1 MFVLYVERVF
11 IYCILYKKTLI
22 YKANFNLKLPQFIW
36 NSHALFCQ
44 NIIKMGD
51 VPSSLWELSLRAV
64 PWNQLKSES
73 IETLYI
79 LSALK
84 TPLSMY
90 KKACSVLR
98 RIGFKYIVIQLFC
111 SNLWTTW
118 TKYFTEPIMKS
129 KLKSQFPR

>member
-1 MFVLYVERVF
+1 M
-11 IYCILYKKTLI
+11 
-22 YKANFNLKLPQFIW
+22 W
-36 NSHALFCQ
+36 NSHALFCH
-44 NIIKMGD
+44 NIIKMED
-51 VPSSLWELSLRAV
+51 VLSSLWELSLRAV

-98 RIGFKYIVIQLFC
+98 RIGF
-111 SNLWTTW
+111 
-118 TKYFTEPIMKS
+118 
-129 KLKSQFPR
+129 